1 MFSVKT
7 VMVLPEI
14 IWLIV
19 KLNQLNTIPLQFVL
33 NVTME
38 VTLHYLNL
46 KSTGKKSNTDHKFPN
61 VIPSTD
67 HAQFLKEQ
75 AVPLIFF
82 CHSF

>member
-33 NVTME
+33 NVTKA

-46 KSTGKKSNTDHKFPN
+46 KNIGKKSNTDYKF
-61 VIPSTD
+61 SKS
-67 HAQFLKEQ
+67 HA
-75 AVPLIFF
+75 I
-82 CHSF
+82 H